1 MPVNFPS
8 APSLNQTYTYNN
20 VVWTWTGN
28 RWEVQHNY
36 DMQGV
41 YFTYSN
47 AAPASPRLGDRW
59 LYSESL
65 VELVYV
71 YDGTS
76 YQWVEV
82 SSQAGAGAVRDLSNL
97 ITTSINAS
105 LVPASNVAYDLGS
118 SSLRWRDLYLSGN
131 TIDLGGTAIKSS
143 ANGVSFTSVANAAA
157 AVPLTVSSLQ
167 IASATGNV
175 VTLQATATG
184 LQTVGTTGNVV
195 ATTPGGSS
203 GQLQYNLNGA
213 FAGAAN
219 VVYASTGQLLRGAS
233 SARTN
238 WLGGGG
244 AIGFQNE
251 GLDAVSGSMGTVRGG
266 VNGFPAY
273 LIIGKTRSATVGG
286 SDAVVNNDLI
296 GTLDFQ
302 AADGTNMI
310 RTASIGAAV
319 DGTVSTGVVPGRL
332 AIFTAN
338 AGVLTERV
346 RIDSAGN
353 FGLGV
358 TPSAWRSTTRALQMG
373 STSSFQNFDNGGTIA
388 VSMGNNFYW
397 NSSDQGIYI
406 QSKAASNYYQS
417 GGQHVWQT
425 APSGTAG
432 NAITFTQAMT
442 LDASSNLGVGTTSP
456 ATRLHATQTSNG
468 ATVRPLMVDNGGNS
482 GTCVAGISFANGGF
496 VKSSINAAVLDNDFM
511 TFCVGGSGN
520 TERVRITSTGAVGIG
535 TTTVAAGFLTQI
547 NGSLYIYKGNGLI
560 KLDNGDGN
568 GGAVQITGTDMR
580 QGTDSNIPWW
590 VYTNGNQRLHIS
602 ASGLVGIGTTA
613 SSKLEVSGDVRIS
626 GTGGAIDG
634 YSGGFLDYSSNIFK
648 IRGQDSVNGGTID
661 FMTTPAGSGTASLRA
676 RISSGGDFVV
686 GTTSASSA
694 RLRVQGNSLQGGNG
708 TLYRFGDQY
717 TYKFGEYNSQ
727 VGNTGRTL
735 FAYAYDQ
742 ANWYHHYLKLKIKRS
757 YYYQSGY
764 AEYMINCQNGT
775 VTQVSNTDS
784 GTTTSSITLSNNTVN
799 ANYRITTV
807 SFVSPASYNSWDF
820 ELEFWG
826 SMIPIAWTTT
836 PSPGQI
842 ALN

>member
-1 MPVNFPS
+1 
-8 APSLNQTYTYNN
+8 
-20 VVWTWTGN
+20 
-28 RWEVQHNY
+28 
-36 DMQGV
+36 
-41 YFTYSN
+41 
-47 AAPASPRLGDRW
+47 
-59 LYSESL
+59 
-65 VELVYV
+65 
-71 YDGTS
+71 
-76 YQWVEV
+76 
-82 SSQAGAGAVRDLSNL
+82 L

-143 ANGVSFTSVANAAA
+143 ANGVSFTSVANSAA

-184 LQTVGTTGNVV
+184 LQTVATSGNVV

-238 WLGGGG
+238 WLGGGGG

-310 RTASIGAAV
+310 RTAGIGAAV
-319 DGTVSTGVVPGRL
+319 DGTVSTGIVPGRL

-338 AGVLTERV
+338 AGGVLTERV

-358 TPSAWRSTTRALQMG
+358 TPSAWDANRRVLQFGGNGALWGQ
-373 STSSFQNFDNGGTIA
+373 SSGAGFLFLSNNAYYDGTNWRYLNTAASGYYTIA
-388 VSMGNNFYW
+388 
-397 NSSDQGIYI
+397 SDGSHRWHQ
-406 QSKAASNYYQS
+406 AA
-417 GGQHVWQT
+417 
-425 APSGTAG
+425 SGTAG

-442 LDASSNLGVGTTSP
+442 LDASGNLGIGTNSPTYKLEVTVGTAGAGQQSIANFRTADSTASYNAGVQIFATPSATATSR
-456 ATRLHATQTSNG
+456 AVNVVWDADG
-468 ATVRPLMVDNGGNS
+468 ANSVGVDYFYINKLGNS
-482 GTCVAGISFANGGF
+482 GDVQIWQQS
-496 VKSSINAAVLDNDFM
+496 NAAM
-511 TFCVGGSGN
+511 TFTTNGI
-520 TERVRITSTGAVGIG
+520 ERARITSGGDVGIG
-535 TTTVAAGFLTQI
+535 TNNPSGVLDAGGNTLSTQVFFRNNGTYSSGSGGQTVLNLVFGGMNVARIANTGTGQRDGTFQLLDENTIKVSISANASRGGDSYI
-547 NGSLYIYKGNGLI
+547 N
-560 KLDNGDGN
+560 N
-568 GGAVQITGTDMR
+568 GGNFAIGTTTPF
-580 QGTDSNIPWW
+580 GTTANRTCFSVNGTTDVSLN
-590 VYTNGNQRLHIS
+590 VGSGGNQRAYLYGS
-602 ASGLVGIGTTA
+602 ASVGR
-613 SSKLEVSGDVRIS
+613 L
-626 GTGGAIDG
+626 
-634 YSGGFLDYSSNIFK
+634 
-648 IRGQDSVNGGTID
+648 GTIGALPLVFAPND
-661 FMTTPAGSGTASLRA
+661 TERAS
-676 RISSGGDFVV
+676 ISSGGDFVV

-694 RLRVQGNSLQGGNG
+694 RLRVQGNSLQGGDG

-717 TYKFGEYNSQ
+717 TYKFGPYNSQ

-735 FAYAYDQ
+735 FASAYDQ
-742 ANWYHHYLKLKIKRS
+742 ANWYTHYLKLKIKRG
-757 YYYQSGY
+757 YYYESGY

-775 VTQVSNTDS
+775 VTQVSNTNS
-784 GTTTSSITLSNNTVN
+784 GTTTASITLSNNTVN

-807 SFVSPASYNSWDF
+807 SFVSPAAYNSWDF
-820 ELEFWG
+820 ELEFWDRT
-826 SMIPIAWTTT
+826 PIAWTTT